1 MFILIIFLYLM
12 MGITTVLLFL
22 TGYQSLAQIS
32 VFGLSH
38 PSLGFLT
45 TMIFSLTETFTLTY
59 ISALIKSL
67 KQNIKEDQ
75 SAVLSKSRRKVYRHG
90 MMSLLWITTVFLL
103 GGAVDTNLIP
113 SFLHGMIF
121 LIGFFHYFY
130 VLKLQ
135 HQAFG
140 DCILTVNKL
149 TI

>member
-1 MFILIIFLYLM
+1 
-12 MGITTVLLFL
+12 MGMTTVLLL
-22 TGYQSLAQIS
+22 MAGYQGLAQIS

-45 TMIFSLTETFTLTY
+45 IMIFALTETFTLTY

-67 KQNIKEDQ
+67 KQNVKEDQ
-75 SAVLSKSRRKVYRHG
+75 SVVLSQSRSKVYSHG

-103 GGAVDTNLIP
+103 GGAVDTNLLP

-121 LIGFFHYFY
+121 LLGFVHYFY

-140 DCILTVNKL
+140 DCVLIINKL

>member
-1 MFILIIFLYLM
+1 MMFLLIILSYLM
-12 MGITTVLLFL
+12 MGITTVLLL
-22 TGYQSLAQIS
+22 MAGYQGLAQIS

-90 MMSLLWITTVFLL
+90 M
-103 GGAVDTNLIP
+103 
-113 SFLHGMIF
+113 IF